1 MQVFK
6 AIVLG
11 EEERNE
17 PPFQALCF
25 ITPFVLNEFITSDAM
40 SKLRQV
46 SVVIGY

>member
-6 AIVLG
+6 AVLLG

-17 PPFQALCF
+17 PPYQALCF

-46 SVVIGY
+46 GVNIR